1 MAKKKTKK
9 RVNPNRQPVNRA
21 MVRKIAE
28 ETKDEAVSLAIALF
42 LTVMCDK
49 FGFDAESLQAVW
61 AEVND
66 LSDSVVKGYVNV
78 ADLKQVL
85 REEYGIEIT

>member
-1 MAKKKTKK
+1 MAKKK
-9 RVNPNRQPVNRA
+9 RVNPHRRPATMATVNR
-21 MVRKIAE
+21 VRE
-28 ETKDEAVSLAIALF
+28 ETKDQAVSLAIALF

-49 FGFDAESLQAVW
+49 FGFDAEQLQKVW

-78 ADLKQVL
+78 QDLKDVL

>member
-1 MAKKKTKK
+1 MAKKK
-9 RVNPNRQPVNRA
+9 RVNPHRRPVTMATVNR
-21 MVRKIAE
+21 VKE

-49 FGFDAESLQAVW
+49 FGFDAEQLQKVW
-61 AEVND
+61 AEVNS

-78 ADLKQVL
+78 PDLKEVL
-85 REEYGIEIT
+85 RTEYGIEIT

>member
-1 MAKKKTKK
+1 MAKKK
-9 RVNPNRQPVNRA
+9 RVNPHRRPVTIATVNRA
-21 MVRKIAE
+21 RDDA
-28 ETKDEAVSLAIALF
+28 KDQAVSLAIALF

-49 FGFDAESLQAVW
+49 FGFDAEQLQRVW
-61 AEVND
+61 AEVNA

-78 ADLKQVL
+78 QDLKQVL

>member
-1 MAKKKTKK
+1 MAKKK
-9 RVNPNRQPVNRA
+9 RVNPHRRPVTMATVNR
-21 MVRKIAE
+21 VKE

-49 FGFDAESLQAVW
+49 FGFDAEQLQRVW
-61 AEVND
+61 AEVNA

-78 ADLKQVL
+78 PDLKEVL
-85 REEYGIEIT
+85 RTEYGIEIT

>member
-1 MAKKKTKK
+1 MAKKK
-9 RVNPNRQPVNRA
+9 RVNPHRRPVTMATVNR
-21 MVRKIAE
+21 VKE
-28 ETKDEAVSLAIALF
+28 ETKDQAVSLAIALF

-49 FGFDAESLQAVW
+49 FGFDAEQLQRVW

-78 ADLKQVL
+78 QDLKQVL

>member
-1 MAKKKTKK
+1 MAKKK
-9 RVNPNRQPVNRA
+9 RVNPHRRPVTMATVNR
-21 MVRKIAE
+21 VKE
-28 ETKDEAVSLAIALF
+28 ETKDQAVSLAIALF

-49 FGFDAESLQAVW
+49 FGFDAEQLQKVW

-78 ADLKQVL
+78 QDLKQVL

>member
-1 MAKKKTKK
+1 MAKKK
-9 RVNPNRQPVNRA
+9 RVIPHRRPVTMATVNR
-21 MVRKIAE
+21 VKE

-49 FGFDAESLQAVW
+49 FGFDAEQLQRVW
-61 AEVND
+61 AEVNA

-78 ADLKQVL
+78 ADLKEVL
-85 REEYGIEIT
+85 RTEYGIEIT

>member
-1 MAKKKTKK
+1 MAKKK
-9 RVNPNRQPVNRA
+9 RVNPHRRPA
-21 MVRKIAE
+21 SLATVRKIAE
-28 ETKDEAVSLAIALF
+28 DVKGEAVSLAIALF

-49 FGFDAESLQAVW
+49 FGFDAEQLQKVW

-78 ADLKQVL
+78 QDLKQVL